1 MNIRKVVCRVSCEE
15 AYEWMQRDLD
25 GELEPF
31 EHTKLTKH
39 LEECA
44 DCASLYERLHS
55 LSTHLA
61 QLPMVEPPFSIVQSI
76 LPQLEQIDHER
87 KTPPFIQ
94 EQAAAAEGIS
104 KKRRKAIWY
113 RYVGGAT
120 AAGLLISA
128 VMFTLDEPQ
137 TKQSAFSPAQT
148 TLVKDVTRE
157 KEQNVSPKSVSETHA
172 APQESMQSQP
182 NASAD
187 SQPTVSDE
195 TVERPND
202 KNSGASSRPNSGSSV
217 AYPSQAQPNNS
228 SSKSVVKQPER
239 PPVSQP
245 QGEKQESMN
254 EAALVPPDVQAEPVQ
269 PAAEP
274 EKQADESS
282 VAIVKSP
289 DASEENKVAATVPP
303 VRERTGIMG
312 FASNSFNEKQKVE
325 DVPATQETETGEVA
339 TYKSPGKPSPGK
351 QYFVSKSGNR
361 LLVRDDAGNIQFVT
375 HTWNDMYSVSY
386 RWVDD
391 TKISYKLTY
400 SPRAGAENE
409 STVHSQEWLI
419 DLEKNIERPIFD
431 K

>member
-1 MNIRKVVCRVSCEE
+1 VSCEE

-31 EHTKLTKH
+31 EHAKLTKH

-44 DCASLYERLHS
+44 DCASLYERLHT

-76 LPQLEQIDHER
+76 LPQLEQIDRER
-87 KTPPFIQ
+87 ETPPFIQ
-94 EQAAAAEGIS
+94 EQAATAEGIG
-104 KKRRKAIWY
+104 KKSRKAIWY
-113 RYVGGAT
+113 RYIGGAT

-137 TKQSAFSPAQT
+137 MKQSAFSPAQT

-157 KEQNVSPKSVSETHA
+157 KEQNVSPESVSETHA
-172 APQESMQSQP
+172 APQESVQSQP

-187 SQPTVSDE
+187 SQPSVSDE

-202 KNSGASSRPNSGSSV
+202 KDSDASSRPNSGSSV
-217 AYPSQAQPNNS
+217 AYSLQPQPNIS
-228 SSKSVVKQPER
+228 SSKSAVKQPDR
-239 PPVSQP
+239 PPVLQP

-254 EAALVPPDVQAEPVQ
+254 ETASVPPDVQGEPVQ

-274 EKQADESS
+274 EKQPEESS
-282 VAIVKSP
+282 VALAKGP
-289 DASEENKVAATVPP
+289 DTSEENKVAAAVPS
-303 VRERTGIMG
+303 VGERTGIMG
-312 FASNSFNEKQKVE
+312 FAQDSSNEKQKVE
-325 DVPATQETETGEVA
+325 DAPAKQEIAKSEGD
-339 TYKSPGKPSPGK
+339 TYKPPGKPSPGK

-375 HTWNDMYSVSY
+375 HSWNDMYNVSY

-391 TKISYKLTY
+391 AKISYKLTY
-400 SPRAGAENE
+400 SPRAGTENE

-419 DLEKNIERPIFD
+419 DLEKNIERPLFN

>member
-1 MNIRKVVCRVSCEE
+1 
-15 AYEWMQRDLD
+15 MQRDLD

-31 EHTKLTKH
+31 EHAKLTKH
-39 LEECA
+39 LEECT
-44 DCASLYERLHS
+44 DCASLYERLHT

-87 KTPPFIQ
+87 ETSPFIQ

-113 RYVGGAT
+113 RYIGGAT

-157 KEQNVSPKSVSETHA
+157 KEQNVSSESVSETHA
-172 APQESMQSQP
+172 APHESVQSQP

-187 SQPTVSDE
+187 SQPSVSNK

-202 KNSGASSRPNSGSSV
+202 KDSGASSRPNSSSSV
-217 AYPSQAQPNNS
+217 AYSSQSQPNIS
-228 SSKSVVKQPER
+228 SSESVVKQPEH
-239 PPVSQP
+239 PPISQP
-245 QGEKQESMN
+245 QGEKQGSMN
-254 EAALVPPDVQAEPVQ
+254 EAAFVPPGVQAEPVQ

-282 VAIVKSP
+282 VAMAKSP
-289 DASEENKVAATVPP
+289 DASEENKVAAAVPP
-303 VRERTGIMG
+303 VRERTGMMG
-312 FASNSFNEKQKVE
+312 FAQDSSNEKQKVE
-325 DVPATQETETGEVA
+325 DVPATQETEKGEGA
-339 TYKSPGKPSPGK
+339 AYKPSGKPSPGK

-361 LLVRDDAGNIQFVT
+361 LLVRDDTGNIQFVT

-391 TKISYKLTY
+391 AKISYKLTY
-400 SPRAGAENE
+400 SPRAGVENE

-419 DLEKNIERPIFD
+419 DLEKNIERPLFN

>member
-1 MNIRKVVCRVSCEE
+1 MSCEE

-31 EHTKLTKH
+31 EHAKLTKH
-39 LEECA
+39 LEECT
-44 DCASLYERLHS
+44 DCASLYERLHT

-87 KTPPFIQ
+87 ETSPFIQ

-113 RYVGGAT
+113 RYIGGAT

-157 KEQNVSPKSVSETHA
+157 KEQNVSSESVSETHA
-172 APQESMQSQP
+172 APHESVQSQP

-187 SQPTVSDE
+187 SQPSVSNK

-202 KNSGASSRPNSGSSV
+202 KDSGASSRPNSSSSV
-217 AYPSQAQPNNS
+217 AYSSQSQPNIS
-228 SSKSVVKQPER
+228 SSESVVKQPEH
-239 PPVSQP
+239 PPISQP
-245 QGEKQESMN
+245 QGEKQGSMN
-254 EAALVPPDVQAEPVQ
+254 EAAFVPPGVQAEPVQ

-282 VAIVKSP
+282 VAMAKSP
-289 DASEENKVAATVPP
+289 DASEENKVAAAVPP
-303 VRERTGIMG
+303 VRERTGMMG
-312 FASNSFNEKQKVE
+312 FAQDSSNEKQKVE
-325 DVPATQETETGEVA
+325 DVPATQETEKGEGA
-339 TYKSPGKPSPGK
+339 AYKPSGKPSPGK

-361 LLVRDDAGNIQFVT
+361 LLVRDDTGNIQFVT

-391 TKISYKLTY
+391 AKISYKLTY
-400 SPRAGAENE
+400 SPRAGVENE

-419 DLEKNIERPIFD
+419 DLEKNIERPLFN